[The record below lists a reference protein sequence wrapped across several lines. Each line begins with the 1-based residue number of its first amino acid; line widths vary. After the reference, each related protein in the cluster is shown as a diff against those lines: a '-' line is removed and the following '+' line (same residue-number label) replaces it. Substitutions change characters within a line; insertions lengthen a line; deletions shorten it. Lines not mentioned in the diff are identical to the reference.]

1 MNKIIQEILFEAG
14 SVLKEKYFLTQNVY
28 EKQRWELVTET
39 DLKIERMLVDRLGK
53 IFKDDGFMG
62 EECGTQVGATGRVWI
77 IDPIDGTT
85 NFVMGKPYFSI
96 SLALE
101 KDREIVEGYVY
112 NPISDELYHSTSTSG
127 KSFLNGNEITVS
139 KTADIENALVAF
151 GFSAKMSAIQ
161 KYYQGWQTL
170 FESCR
175 KGVGWIAPALTLC
188 NVARGRVDAFI
199 DFGASTYGQAAGSII
214 LKNAGGMLFNY
225 DMTEYS
231 HQSTGAI
238 GTNSKLSTILGA
250 MHG

>member
-1 MNKIIQEILFEAG
+1 MDPIIQKILFQAG
-14 SVLKEKYFLTQNVY
+14 TVLKERYFLTQNVY

-39 DLKIERMLVDRLGK
+39 DLEIERMLIDRLGQV
-53 IFKDDGFMG
+53 FKGDGFMG
-62 EECGTQVGATGRVWI
+62 EECGTQSGDTGRVWI

-101 KDREIVEGYVY
+101 EDGQIVEGYVY
-112 NPISDELYHSTSTSG
+112 NPVSDELYCSTSTSG
-127 KSFLNGNEITVS
+127 KTFLNGDEITVS
-139 KTADIENALVAF
+139 QTADIENALIAF

-161 KYYQGWQTL
+161 RYYQDWPTL

-188 NVARGRVDAFI
+188 NVARGRVDAFF

-214 LKNAGGMLFNY
+214 LKNAGGKLLNY
-225 DMTEYS
+225 DATEYS
-231 HQSTGAI
+231 HHTVGVI
-238 GTNSKLSTILGA
+238 GTNTGLSNIFSKE
-250 MHG
+250 